1 MPPALMISV
10 DGRPTNPKIGPH
22 ERLRGVCPW
31 WDSIIAKQ
39 YVLTNQARA
48 AYFRSSLEGRHS
60 RDEVGGRDRATI
72 GLDGEASG

>member
-1 MPPALMISV
+1 MPPALKISV
-10 DGRPTNPKIGPH
+10 DGRPTDPKIGPH

-48 AYFRSSLEGRHS
+48 DLLPLFPRKPTFTR
-60 RDEVGGRDRATI
+60 
-72 GLDGEASG
+72 